1 MQTEAGLSLCMARI
15 TAAVRFNNNHAA
27 CDGETEFAGASGTQ
41 NSQEKKTSNV
51 NKTETY
57 HRVGDDG
64 IA

>member
-1 MQTEAGLSLCMARI
+1 MARI